1 MKVGRT
7 ILYAEDH
14 EDIRRFAGKMMSLR
28 GYDVLEASDGEEA
41 IEMALANH
49 PDLILMDMAMPGMN
63 GIEAGL
69 AIRSQPGAE
78 AIPLVAVTAYG
89 NHFREQALEA
99 GFAEVVDKGL
109 FATEMFTIID
119 KYLPQ

>member
-63 GIEAGL
+63 E
-69 AIRSQPGAE
+69 
-78 AIPLVAVTAYG
+78 
-89 NHFREQALEA
+89 
-99 GFAEVVDKGL
+99 
-109 FATEMFTIID
+109 
-119 KYLPQ
+119 